1 MWFVDLVDTMGIR
14 YSILVPY
21 LRSIPERMPPLW
33 RETRESEIL
42 RSRETNAKIESMQL
56 RIRMRDNGDR
66 AWICT
71 RRRDT
76 LNNTRSAWT
85 RNSGGWRE
93 REREGER
100 EKIRRKTRPE
110 KPLGT
115 LGYFTRCCYAS
126 TALLARIIIYVH
138 MGKLLERCWPNE
150 NSMRAFE
157 KKRKKKTIK
166 FHDLFL
172 SFFLFVISLI

>member
-1 MWFVDLVDTMGIR
+1 MN
-14 YSILVPY
+14 
-21 LRSIPERMPPLW
+21 EKLW
-33 RETRESEIL
+33 R
-42 RSRETNAKIESMQL
+42 M
-56 RIRMRDNGDR
+56 
-66 AWICT
+66 
-71 RRRDT
+71 
-76 LNNTRSAWT
+76 
-85 RNSGGWRE
+85 E
-93 REREGER
+93 RKREGER
-100 EKIRRKTRPE
+100 KREREDQKENSSGETARDR
-110 KPLGT
+110 
-115 LGYFTRCCYAS
+115 GYFTRCCYAS